1 MSQLQFNNSQLQFN
15 NLNYEILIQEL
26 NSLDKTSIKKF
37 TFNNYNTFIKI
48 IKVIDGD
55 TVTAIF
61 KFKDEFYKYNF
72 RIAGID
78 TAEIHSKNENE
89 KKIGLNAKD
98 YLYNLI
104 INKTLFA
111 NFLDF
116 DKYGRILVNLYLN
129 NTELVSDHLIK
140 GGFAHEY
147 DGKTK
152 EIWI

>member
-1 MSQLQFNNSQLQFN
+1 MYDTSLTEADQLSLVN
-15 NLNYEILIQEL
+15 EL
-26 NSLDKTSIKKF
+26 NTLDQKTVKKF
-37 TFNNYNTFIKI
+37 TFNNYKTIIKI

-55 TVTAIF
+55 TVTGIF
-61 KFKDEFYKYNF
+61 KFKDSFYKYNF
-72 RIAGID
+72 RINGID

-89 KKIGLNAKD
+89 KNKGLNAKD

-116 DKYGRILVNLYLN
+116 DKYGRILVNIYLN
-129 NTELVSDHLIK
+129 DKDLISDHLIQ
-140 GGFAHEY
+140 GGYANKY

-152 EIWI
+152 ELWI

>member
-1 MSQLQFNNSQLQFN
+1 MSQLNVNNS
-15 NLNYEILIQEL
+15 NYESLIQEL
-26 NSLDKTSIKKF
+26 NSVNTNLIKKF
-37 TFNNYNTFIKI
+37 SFNNYNTFIKI

-55 TVTAIF
+55 TVTGIF
-61 KFKDEFYKYNF
+61 KFKDTFYKYNF

-116 DKYGRILVNLYLN
+116 DKYGRILVNLYLDE
-129 NTELVSDHLIK
+129 TELVSKHLIN

-147 DGKTK
+147 YGKTK
-152 EIWI
+152 AVWI

>member
-1 MSQLQFNNSQLQFN
+1 MCDTSLPKAYQISLVN
-15 NLNYEILIQEL
+15 EL
-26 NSLDKTSIKKF
+26 NTLDQKTVKKF
-37 TFNNYNTFIKI
+37 TFNNYKTIIKI

-55 TVTAIF
+55 TVTGIF
-61 KFKDEFYKYNF
+61 KFKDSFYKYNF
-72 RIAGID
+72 RINGID
-78 TAEIHSKNENE
+78 TAEIHSQNENE
-89 KKIGLNAKD
+89 KNKGLNAKD

-129 NTELVSDHLIK
+129 DKDLISDHLIQ
-140 GGFAHEY
+140 GGYANKY

-152 EIWI
+152 EL